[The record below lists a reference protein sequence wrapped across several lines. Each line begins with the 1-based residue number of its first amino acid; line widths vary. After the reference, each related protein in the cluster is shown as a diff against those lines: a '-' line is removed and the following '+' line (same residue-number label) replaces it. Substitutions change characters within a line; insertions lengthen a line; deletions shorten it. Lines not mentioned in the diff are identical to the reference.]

1 MRRRQAI
8 KIVKDHARAR
18 AGVWGHRTTR
28 AAMRAYLLFLK
39 KKWGRNGSG
48 WFHKVTA

>member
-8 KIVKDHARAR
+8 KIMKANNAN
-18 AGVWGHRTTR
+18 GQWGHRTTR
-28 AAMRAYLLFLK
+28 EAVRVYLLFLK

-48 WFHKVTA
+48 WLHKVTS